1 MTHAFVF
8 SMVFNLLCDLGRQG
22 GVPKF
27 MKNDRFK
34 VFLAVWF
41 LFHKVFWQVK
51 KWLILKL
58 HEMIRVLQV
67 VACPINFIL
76 LCDLFRSGGV
86 PKPTKNNPF

>member
-1 MTHAFVF
+1 
-8 SMVFNLLCDLGRQG
+8 MVFNLLCDLGRQG

-27 MKNDRFK
+27 MKNDRLK

-41 LFHKVFWQVK
+41 LFPKVFWQVK

-67 VACPINFIL
+67 VACPITFIL

-86 PKPTKNNPF
+86 LKPMKNNPF